1 MWFDHSSLYLCFSDK
16 IQKEKF
22 IKLLNVYLIKKFMCS
37 DAIPHI
43 LLSSLRSRKP
53 KELNP
58 IDDKLKSCN

>member
-1 MWFDHSSLYLCFSDK
+1 MWFDHSALYLCVSDK
-16 IQKEKF
+16 IQKEKC

-43 LLSSLRSRKP
+43 LLSSLCNREP

-58 IDDKLKSCN
+58 ICKC